1 MIESRSTNRLS
12 SRFAIMV
19 DYPLI
24 VDSKGESRGAGVLE
38 HGQWSLG
45 HGSRLM
51 VGADPRAARAI
62 AFCPGV

>member
-1 MIESRSTNRLS
+1 
-12 SRFAIMV
+12 MV

-45 HGSRLM
+45 NGSRLM
-51 VGADPRAARAI
+51 VGADPRAGPG
-62 AFCPGV
+62 PGV